1 MEKFDLYSDYLDGNL
16 NDTQEKELLYELS
29 SSDELRAEFRQLI
42 AVNRSGSQIAKG
54 YFVPDSSTSK
64 IFAGVG
70 IAATGTTTG
79 AIGLLH
85 VLKSSPVFM
94 PAAVSIITA
103 ICIFTFADIA
113 GYKFTK
119 DDVALNNIPVMSSEA
134 GNNSM
139 KGRSLTDEI
148 KSIESKNN
156 SIQNNN
162 DYAFNSVNNNNF
174 NNDLA
179 GNRNNLERNNISN
192 LSDEIYSNNEET
204 LYNLSNSVIDY
215 SSKNY
220 NLSQSRRET
229 SQTNINPA
237 TYQPLEF
244 NIDDSGLPISIEV
257 RNSQYW
263 NIPAATITPSR
274 FADFH
279 NMTIDMKYNFKNGI
293 SVGADVRRE
302 TFFQKFDFVD
312 DLKQYTII
320 EQQPNFTTISLSA
333 GYTYFSGSSI
343 NPLTQISIGA
353 NEVGIVSRMMVGAG
367 YRISNNFSLHLS
379 AEFSNL
385 TYEYRNTVF
394 NSPKF
399 GFNYG
404 INYAF

>member
-119 DDVALNNIPVMSSEA
+119 DDGVQHKVPVTTSVSVGNELA
-134 GNNSM
+134 GN
-139 KGRSLTDEI
+139 KLIDEI
-148 KSIESKNN
+148 KTVQRDN
-156 SIQNNN
+156 SINQNKN
-162 DYAFNSVNNNNF
+162 DFAKNSVKSNKYNS
-174 NNDLA
+174 DLDESL
-179 GNRNNLERNNISN
+179 NQ
-192 LSDEIYSNNEET
+192 SDIIENKIYLNNEET
-204 LYNLSNSVIDY
+204 TYNLGNSVIDY

-237 TYQPLEF
+237 PYQPLEF

-333 GYTYFSGSSI
+333 GYTYFSGCSI

>member
-16 NDTQEKELLYELS
+16 NDAQEKELLYELS

-103 ICIFTFADIA
+103 ICIFAFADIA
-113 GYKFTK
+113 GYKFVR

-139 KGRSLTDEI
+139 QGRNLADEI

-162 DYAFNSVNNNNF
+162 DYAVNSVIKHNF

-179 GNRNNLERNNISN
+179 GIWNHSDIIENEINL
-192 LSDEIYSNNEET
+192 NNEEN
-204 LYNLSNSVIDY
+204 LYNLRNSEIDYSSQNYNLSN
-215 SSKNY
+215 
-220 NLSQSRRET
+220 RRTE
-229 SQTNINPA
+229 SINHNINSA
-237 TYQPLEF
+237 HYQPF
-244 NIDDSGLPISIEV
+244 TFDIGDSDNPLSIEV

-279 NMTIDMKYNFKNGI
+279 NMAIDMKYNFKNGI

-312 DLKQYTII
+312 ELNQYTII
-320 EQQPNFTTISLSA
+320 EQQPNFTTLSLNLA
-333 GYTYFSGSSI
+333 YNFDTGGSVIPFAQVSVGG
-343 NPLTQISIGA
+343 NVVGA
-353 NEVGIVSRMMVGAG
+353 VSRLMAGAS
-367 YRISNNFSLHLS
+367 YRISDNFMLNISG
-379 AEFSNL
+379 EYSNM
-385 TYEYRNTVF
+385 TYSYKSSIF

-404 INYAF
+404 ISYKF